1 MTSGVLVNLIPGE
14 TFSIRLKALNLGGL
28 SPPSNV
34 VSYTTPD
41 GGKCAISDYIHSLL
55 MSWASS
61 SKLVNKDSRISD

>member
-14 TFSIRLKALNLGGL
+14 TFYIRLRALNLGGL

-41 GGKCAISDYIHSLL
+41 GRKCVMRDYVHSLL
-55 MSWASS
+55 MS
-61 SKLVNKDSRISD
+61 